1 MDFSSF
7 VTPTSIVAL
16 FIVVVTL
23 LLRLFMDARDIQAD
37 AKIAQN
43 LRNLGRK
50 HAQQKVTVVVE
61 LGKRA
66 DSITPLLD
74 HLFSSPY
81 KKLEVIVL
89 IKHTAG
95 KNAKRQL
102 ELYRQHR
109 QIKNLRLVSARAG
122 ISIKDVVRRYSTG
135 KLVTTLTADQR
146 LSKNFYTNISVDFV
160 FSQPDVVLPRRSV
173 RLSRTVTSALQSQI
187 VMWMQ
192 FVTRSPIA
200 TTQKM
205 LPGIIYSRKALLAT
219 PRKSLVVTRSRFGYI
234 SQPANTRHTVA
245 QQLYLVLALIV
256 AAVLSALIANT
267 PEVLLLACI
276 FMGAYLLTYIGS
288 LSKIPHYS
296 LLERLCLVLIA
307 PLLITYLFVIAVARI
322 GSKLRHAIKK

>member
-109 QIKNLRLVSARAG
+109 QIKTSVLYLHAQVFQSKTLCVGTQQENLLQLSPPTNDCQRTFIQIYLSTLYFHSLTSSCLVDPYDYHA
-122 ISIKDVVRRYSTG
+122 
-135 KLVTTLTADQR
+135 Q
-146 LSKNFYTNISVDFV
+146 
-160 FSQPDVVLPRRSV
+160 
-173 RLSRTVTSALQSQI
+173 
-187 VMWMQ
+187 
-192 FVTRSPIA
+192 
-200 TTQKM
+200 
-205 LPGIIYSRKALLAT
+205 LLA
-219 PRKSLVVTRSRFGYI
+219 
-234 SQPANTRHTVA
+234 
-245 QQLYLVLALIV
+245 LY
-256 AAVLSALIANT
+256 N
-267 PEVLLLACI
+267 P
-276 FMGAYLLTYIGS
+276 
-288 LSKIPHYS
+288 
-296 LLERLCLVLIA
+296 
-307 PLLITYLFVIAVARI
+307 
-322 GSKLRHAIKK
+322 KL